1 MRTEEVSS
9 TAVRKAIEA
18 LRHMTVGQLKDKY
31 RDVFGE
37 SSRSNHK
44 QFLFRRIAW
53 RMQANAWGGLSERA
67 RRRALE
73 IANDA
78 DLRIRA
84 PKNFLKVELDES
96 RAIETRVAPT
106 EDPRLP
112 KPGSMLVRRYRG
124 KDIVVRVREDGFEY
138 DGQVH
143 RSLSSAV
150 RGATGTPWNGFA
162 FFGLGGKPGR
172 AASSSV
178 LAIHIWRFHQAAR
191 ALRFGRADHCRR
203 TYPVWN
209 SGTAQL
215 NCTTMR
221 ATLP

>member
-1 MRTEEVSS
+1 MRAETVSS
-9 TAVRKAIEA
+9 TAVREQIEA
-18 LRHMTVGQLKDKY
+18 LRHMTVGQLKDRY

-53 RMQANAWGGLSERA
+53 RIQANAYGGLSERA
-67 RRRALE
+67 LRRAME

-84 PKNFLKVELDES
+84 PKNFLKEELDES
-96 RAIETRVAPT
+96 RTLETRVAPT

-112 KPGSMLVRRYRG
+112 MPGTQLVRRYRG

-138 DGQVH
+138 AGQIH
-143 RSLSSAV
+143 GSLSSAV
-150 RGATGTPWNGFA
+150 RVATGTPWNGFS

-172 AASSSV
+172 KHAS
-178 LAIHIWRFHQAAR
+178 HE
-191 ALRFGRADHCRR
+191 
-203 TYPVWN
+203 
-209 SGTAQL
+209 
-215 NCTTMR
+215 
-221 ATLP
+221 

>member
-1 MRTEEVSS
+1 MIKEAVSS
-9 TAVRKAIEA
+9 TVMREEIEA
-18 LRHMTVGQLKDKY
+18 LRHMTVGQLKQKY
-31 RDVFGE
+31 GEAFGE
-37 SSRSNHK
+37 ASRSNHK

-73 IANDA
+73 IADDA

-84 PKNFLKVELDES
+84 PRNFLKVELDES
-96 RAIETRVAPT
+96 RTIETRVAPT

-112 KPGSMLVRRYRG
+112 IPGTMLVRRYRG

-138 DGQVH
+138 GGNIH

-150 RGATGTPWNGFA
+150 REATGTPWNGFA

-172 AASSSV
+172 KHGS
-178 LAIHIWRFHQAAR
+178 HQ
-191 ALRFGRADHCRR
+191 
-203 TYPVWN
+203 
-209 SGTAQL
+209 
-215 NCTTMR
+215 
-221 ATLP
+221 

>member
-1 MRTEEVSS
+1 MITDTVSS
-9 TAVRKAIEA
+9 TAMREGIEA
-18 LRHMTVGQLKDKY
+18 LRHMTVGRLKQKY
-31 RDVFGE
+31 GEVFGE
-37 SSRSNHK
+37 ASRSNHK

-73 IANDA
+73 IADDA

-84 PKNFLKVELDES
+84 PRNFLKVELDES
-96 RAIETRVAPT
+96 RTIETRVAPT

-112 KPGSMLVRRYRG
+112 IPGTMLVRRYRG

-138 DGQVH
+138 GGNIH

-150 RGATGTPWNGFA
+150 REATGTPWNGFA

-172 AASSSV
+172 KHGS
-178 LAIHIWRFHQAAR
+178 RQ
-191 ALRFGRADHCRR
+191 
-203 TYPVWN
+203 
-209 SGTAQL
+209 
-215 NCTTMR
+215 
-221 ATLP
+221 

>member
-1 MRTEEVSS
+1 MRKETVSS
-9 TAVRKAIEA
+9 TVVREGIEA
-18 LRHMTVGQLKDKY
+18 LRHMTVGQLKQKY
-31 RDVFGE
+31 GEVFGE
-37 SSRSNHK
+37 AGRSNHK

-73 IANDA
+73 IADDA

-84 PKNFLKVELDES
+84 PRNFLKVELDES
-96 RAIETRVAPT
+96 RTIETRVAPT

-112 KPGSMLVRRYRG
+112 IPGTMLVRRYRG

-138 DGQVH
+138 DGHIH

-150 RGATGTPWNGFA
+150 REATGTPWNGFA

-172 AASSSV
+172 KHGS
-178 LAIHIWRFHQAAR
+178 RQ
-191 ALRFGRADHCRR
+191 
-203 TYPVWN
+203 
-209 SGTAQL
+209 
-215 NCTTMR
+215 
-221 ATLP
+221 

>member
-1 MRTEEVSS
+1 MRTETISS
-9 TAVRKAIEA
+9 TALREQIES
-18 LRHMTVGQLKDKY
+18 LRHMTVGQLKTKY
-31 RDVFGE
+31 QQVFGE
-37 SSRSNHK
+37 VSRSNHK

-53 RMQANAWGGLSERA
+53 RIQANAYGGLSERA

-84 PKNFLKVELDES
+84 PRNFLKVDLDES
-96 RAIETRVAPT
+96 RTLETRVAPT

-112 KPGSMLVRRYRG
+112 MPGTDLVRRYRG

-138 DGQVH
+138 NGQIH

-150 RGATGTPWNGFA
+150 RQATGTPWNGFA

-172 AASSSV
+172 KHGS
-178 LAIHIWRFHQAAR
+178 HE
-191 ALRFGRADHCRR
+191 
-203 TYPVWN
+203 
-209 SGTAQL
+209 
-215 NCTTMR
+215 
-221 ATLP
+221 